1 MRSRPRS
8 ARAPSSTLT
17 RFSTLAVA
25 DVAARGLAFL
35 ATLLIV
41 RAFADEA
48 FGQLGVA
55 TAVVAYAL
63 QASTCGLDV
72 FAVRHGARHPDQI
85 GATASSVMAMR
96 STLGLVA
103 YALLLAVCWGVPA
116 LRPIFPLVALF
127 GLTIFTGALS
137 LTWVPQALQQ
147 SGALAAANLSIG
159 ALYFLGVLVITRT
172 GGPLWSV
179 PVAQVAAEA
188 LVAVGL
194 YWWLRGRAARLVAP
208 RPWAEW
214 GRVLQESAPI
224 GASLLLRTIALGSDL
239 VLLRLLLVGDAQIGW
254 YNGASRLF
262 ALMMGLSAVYFTIL
276 FPRLSQRAAESPG
289 AFRSEAL
296 GSLARVMPLA
306 LAAAVGV
313 AALAPWA
320 LGLLFSPSFANA
332 AMALRIL
339 GVAALVNVINN
350 HFRYMLLAT
359 NRQQRYL
366 RDTAVAT
373 LAHVAFKL
381 VLIPMAGIEG
391 AALGTLSGE
400 LAVLVLGLWATRG
413 DLRRR
418 VVPE

>member
-1 MRSRPRS
+1 MST
-8 ARAPSSTLT
+8 RAPSSTLT
-17 RFSTLAVA
+17 RFSALAMA
-25 DVAARGLAFL
+25 DIASRGLAFL
-35 ATLLIV
+35 GTLLMV

-48 FGQLGVA
+48 FGQIGVA
-55 TAVVAYAL
+55 TTMVTYAV

-85 GATASSVMAMR
+85 GSIAGSVMAMR
-96 STLGLVA
+96 SGLGLVA
-103 YALLLAVCWGVPA
+103 YALLLVVCWLVPA
-116 LRPIFPLVALF
+116 LRPILPLAALF

-147 SGALAAANLSIG
+147 TRVMASANLGIG
-159 ALYFLGVLVITRT
+159 ALYFLGVLLITRT
-172 GGPLWSV
+172 GRPLWSI

-194 YWWLRGRAARLVAP
+194 FRWLRGRAERLSAP
-208 RPWAEW
+208 WPMAEW
-214 GRVLQESAPI
+214 GRVLRESAPI
-224 GASLLLRTIALGSDL
+224 GASWLLRTIALGSDL
-239 VLLRLLLVGDAQIGW
+239 VLLRLLLVGDAPIGW

-276 FPRLSQRAAESPG
+276 FPRLSQRAAESPA

-296 GSLARVMPLA
+296 GSLARVLPLA
-306 LAAAVGV
+306 LAGVVGV
-313 AALAPWA
+313 AVLAPWG
-320 LGLLFSPSFANA
+320 LGLLFSPSFAGA

-339 GVAALVNVINN
+339 GVAALVNVVNN

-359 NRQQRYL
+359 NRQQLDL
-366 RDTAVAT
+366 RNTAIAT
-373 LAHVAFKL
+373 AAHVVFKL

-391 AALGTLSGE
+391 AALGTLGGE
-400 LAVLVLGLWATRG
+400 MTVLALGLWATRG

-418 VVPE
+418 VIPE